1 VVTPGIDKP
10 LLMSDPMVAMLT
22 QFKSYTAAA
31 HTRILIANLQRR
43 DADALGGLVG
53 ALGLGMM
60 SYKINA
66 LTGGQPTSDKPGDWV
81 KEGMSRS
88 NLLGWFEEG
97 NAFASKMT
105 RGQLDAYRLTGSSHM
120 LSKYAGRS
128 ALDQILGPTAGKIER
143 LATVTG
149 AAARMDWKASDTHAL
164 RQLMFL
170 QNLVYV
176 RQLFDQVEHGVNRG
190 LGVQEK
196 AQ

>member
-1 VVTPGIDKP
+1 
-10 LLMSDPMVAMLT
+10 
-22 QFKSYTAAA
+22 
-31 HTRILIANLQRR
+31 
-43 DADALGGLVG
+43 
-53 ALGLGMM
+53 
-60 SYKINA
+60 
-66 LTGGQPTSDKPGDWV
+66 
-81 KEGMSRS
+81 
-88 NLLGWFEEG
+88 
-97 NAFASKMT
+97 MT

-128 ALDQILGPTAGKIER
+128 ALDQILGPTAGKIDR

-164 RQLMFL
+164 RQLFFL
-170 QNLVYV
+170 QNLVYL